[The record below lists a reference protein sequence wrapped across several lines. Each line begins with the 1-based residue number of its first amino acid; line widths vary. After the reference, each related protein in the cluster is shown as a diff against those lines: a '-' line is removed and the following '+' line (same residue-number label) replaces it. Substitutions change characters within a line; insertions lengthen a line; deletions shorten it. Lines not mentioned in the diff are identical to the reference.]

1 MDKVCRILNT
11 ILCYVLIVLGI
22 ILAGNGLY
30 RFIESMNVIEFS
42 SWNFFKYIVIGIVLT
57 VIGCILIACSKRKL
71 EINHQKKKKNYI
83 IPVLISFICVTL
95 GGIAFAYEMNDFNK
109 IVYDLEWFTTGH
121 GGVIAAKPI
130 IYIYTESATEV
141 TVKLGKK
148 EKITCSYPKYQ
159 DEWKVIAYPDGT
171 LVDKMTNKKLYAL
184 YWEGKRDVDIPMN
197 DGFIVK
203 GEDSSRFLEE
213 KLAILG
219 LNEKETEEFIIY
231 WLPKLEAN
239 KYNLIRF
246 ETMEEIEQNMPL
258 TISKTPD
265 TLVRVWMQFKGI
277 ETSIEIPEQHL
288 EYHNRTGFTVVEWG
302 GTEVK

>member
-1 MDKVCRILNT
+1 MKENEKIEKDEQKNSKVSNKKVLFILVC
-11 ILCYVLIVLGI
+11 L
-22 ILAGNGLY
+22 
-30 RFIESMNVIEFS
+30 
-42 SWNFFKYIVIGIVLT
+42 
-57 VIGCILIACSKRKL
+57 ILIAVVSYGVYFAVAIYPTGYFRDDYGNRYNRYL
-71 EINHQKKKKNYI
+71 PWHQDEYEKWGLMFYNVPPDYDG
-83 IPVLISFICVTL
+83 P
-95 GGIAFAYEMNDFNK
+95 IAF
-109 IVYDLEWFTTGH
+109 
-121 GGVIAAKPI
+121 KPI
-130 IYIYTESATEV
+130 IYIYPESATEL

-148 EKITCSYPKYQ
+148 ENITCSYPKYQ
-159 DEWKVIAYPDGT
+159 DEWNVIAYPDGT
-171 LVDKMTNKKLYAL
+171 LVDKTTNKKLYAL

-197 DGFIVK
+197 GGFVVK
-203 GEDSSRFLEE
+203 GEDSSKFLEE

-265 TLVRVWMQFKGI
+265 TLIRVWMQFKGL

-288 EYHNRTGFTVVEWG
+288 EYHNRLGYTVVEWG